1 MSQKSLKKLRGI
13 CWKKLRTLNVVQISI
28 NYKLRSFN
36 IVQRGFIESLSFM
49 LPGFLSQ
56 IMGEVSYLY
65 FNIQGW
71 SFAFEYLYNKKFTNK
86 LYFAISALFKPK
98 KNITVHKV

>member
-65 FNIQGW
+65 FNIQGAGLEL
-71 SFAFEYLYNKKFTNK
+71 SSIA
-86 LYFAISALFKPK
+86 AILRFW
-98 KNITVHKV
+98 NQIL